1 MSMRMDKYKE
11 DINEPIVK
19 RTDRNRSLYVN
30 NNNSDYNK
38 FDVNSNI
45 SVLKENAHNININQ
59 IKEILDK
66 RYGDNVPKRRSI
78 SIEMPEKEEKEVKED
93 TKEYDLRNILS
104 KVKQEQDIDYEVERL
119 NRAYTGHDLVEK
131 INSKYSFK
139 EENVE
144 EEKELESLINTI
156 TALELKNQKDAEL
169 LNLQDDDQFLSSDE
183 QENEN
188 SEFYTGE
195 LRVTEEDFDDFKDMQ
210 KDIKSNSILIKVL
223 VFIFILLI
231 IAIAL
236 VVLNNLLDLGLFNI

>member
-1 MSMRMDKYKE
+1 M
-11 DINEPIVK
+11 
-19 RTDRNRSLYVN
+19 
-30 NNNSDYNK
+30 
-38 FDVNSNI
+38 
-45 SVLKENAHNININQ
+45 
-59 IKEILDK
+59 
-66 RYGDNVPKRRSI
+66 PKRRSI
-78 SIEMPEKEEKEVKED
+78 SIEMPEKEEKEIKED

-169 LNLQDDDQFLSSDE
+169 LNLQDDDQLLSSDE